1 MDIPFPHPEPPP
13 PYEEFEHAW
22 IDEEDTL
29 TPRQVL
35 QEMDTELDV
44 VHDRINLNKEIFQ
57 EELRLLE
64 EKFNTSLKEF
74 EDRYFLLDKKI
85 VSQCS
90 FYLLFFLIF
99 MLEMYLLYTSFDNNV
114 ALVSLLNLLI
124 YVFLPFNIVMKLIL
138 SYCKFLILFSHP
150 GFPLALSIIVYATL
164 LFVYR
169 KKFTTKFLSFAV
181 IAPILFLFC
190 RQITLSHSKE
200 NTKRDS
206 KSYSDKIREKWTTEE
221 RILHK
226 YKKKVDPNRIN
237 KIVENTMKQI
247 RAAAAQR
254 DNAAAIE
261 RKKKRMFTS
270 SHDDEGIDNEYDEME
285 NWDRYVR
292 MVDIARPYLW
302 SIKRQAR
309 AAGIS
314 KSKMRSIIEIIP
326 SLIICVKTFKSDT
339 SVFLLNLCNLMIILN
354 KRLVVSDDMCTFLTV
369 ILTTFS
375 LVVSAPKTSSR
386 QATRSHE
393 FNQTL
398 EELKFKTG
406 ITCDSIPK
414 VLATFLVT
422 VTSLIFLSRMPR
434 KNDFDSIFNRIGKFS
449 YNFNGLLD
457 MVGFSSNCVEQSIN
471 FYKSFSLS
479 ENSVEF
485 KNFSAR
491 KKIVF

>member
-1 MDIPFPHPEPPP
+1 VDIPFPHPEPPP

-169 KKFTTKFLSFAV
+169 
-181 IAPILFLFC
+181 
-190 RQITLSHSKE
+190 
-200 NTKRDS
+200 
-206 KSYSDKIREKWTTEE
+206 
-221 RILHK
+221 
-226 YKKKVDPNRIN
+226 
-237 KIVENTMKQI
+237 
-247 RAAAAQR
+247 
-254 DNAAAIE
+254 
-261 RKKKRMFTS
+261 
-270 SHDDEGIDNEYDEME
+270 
-285 NWDRYVR
+285 
-292 MVDIARPYLW
+292 
-302 SIKRQAR
+302 
-309 AAGIS
+309 
-314 KSKMRSIIEIIP
+314 
-326 SLIICVKTFKSDT
+326 
-339 SVFLLNLCNLMIILN
+339 
-354 KRLVVSDDMCTFLTV
+354 
-369 ILTTFS
+369 
-375 LVVSAPKTSSR
+375 
-386 QATRSHE
+386 
-393 FNQTL
+393 
-398 EELKFKTG
+398 
-406 ITCDSIPK
+406 
-414 VLATFLVT
+414 
-422 VTSLIFLSRMPR
+422 
-434 KNDFDSIFNRIGKFS
+434 
-449 YNFNGLLD
+449 
-457 MVGFSSNCVEQSIN
+457 
-471 FYKSFSLS
+471 
-479 ENSVEF
+479 
-485 KNFSAR
+485 
-491 KKIVF
+491 